1 MGLQGTCP
9 NRWVRGC
16 GGWQRWLWGD
26 LAKVWIQSLGLA
38 GSQLQVQVAPV
49 LPRPCGG
56 ATARL
61 PAPDSPLLEG
71 GVCLVPQVSLGLFG
85 GKGVRFPYDG
95 CPPSLEGVRGR
106 ETGD

>member
-1 MGLQGTCP
+1 MGLQGTYP

-38 GSQLQVQVAPV
+38 GSQLEVQVAPV

-56 ATARL
+56 GPQ
-61 PAPDSPLLEG
+61 PASQLLIPHSWRAG
-71 GVCLVPQVSLGLFG
+71 SAWSLRSVWG
-85 GKGVRFPYDG
+85 
-95 CPPSLEGVRGR
+95 SLEEKG
-106 ETGD
+106 